1 MKKNLV
7 LVFIAAIAACSAP
20 HKETEPTVWE
30 GIRYIPLQWE
40 RLPDM
45 NHPRAGHVLL
55 PVGGEVLA
63 AGGHTTGFITEPTA
77 EYFRGGRW
85 TEIPMLYAHDTPFC
99 LPMKDGSLMLGGGY
113 GENFGI
119 GQSWGTERYN
129 PSTHSFSPT
138 PILDRKRAHA
148 SAVELSGG
156 RIIISGNWYQ
166 KDGIASYVP
175 GYVFEEEKSVSEDR
189 SYPYILRS
197 DVDNVIVFSSRGC
210 RFEERTGLV
219 DRLRGDTFEEPL
231 LRQWKP
237 FHLDC
242 PPRADECFIGDLSTG
257 HYYYLVC
264 ALDSTGRMAPIL
276 IRGENFTLLE
286 TEHPIPTEG
295 PWGPVR
301 WTGYPKVQR
310 SEGVAWLCG
319 QDTTGRAYLL
329 KIGYDTALKGE
340 KAPIV
345 FYYTEPLEG
354 LVDYPWDCLLPD
366 EGQILIAGG
375 TDGSNYEPTA
385 AAFLLSPTPRR
396 DKGGIP
402 WLPLVLVLALGVGG
416 ASGWVLSRKKAGP
429 PAPAVPVTPDMMTRI
444 LRLMEEKQLF
454 RRSNLRL
461 QDLAT
466 ELGTNV
472 TYISACINGQTGKT
486 FPEFVSAY
494 RIRYAQKMMQDQPD
508 KLLSEVGLSAG
519 FANDKSFFR
528 TFKASTG
535 MTPSEWKIN
544 LSIHDK

>member
-63 AGGHTTGFITEPTA
+63 
-77 EYFRGGRW
+77 
-85 TEIPMLYAHDTPFC
+85 
-99 LPMKDGSLMLGGGY
+99 
-113 GENFGI
+113 
-119 GQSWGTERYN
+119 
-129 PSTHSFSPT
+129 
-138 PILDRKRAHA
+138 
-148 SAVELSGG
+148 
-156 RIIISGNWYQ
+156 
-166 KDGIASYVP
+166 
-175 GYVFEEEKSVSEDR
+175 
-189 SYPYILRS
+189 
-197 DVDNVIVFSSRGC
+197 
-210 RFEERTGLV
+210 
-219 DRLRGDTFEEPL
+219 
-231 LRQWKP
+231 
-237 FHLDC
+237 
-242 PPRADECFIGDLSTG
+242 
-257 HYYYLVC
+257 
-264 ALDSTGRMAPIL
+264 
-276 IRGENFTLLE
+276 
-286 TEHPIPTEG
+286 
-295 PWGPVR
+295 
-301 WTGYPKVQR
+301 
-310 SEGVAWLCG
+310 
-319 QDTTGRAYLL
+319 
-329 KIGYDTALKGE
+329 
-340 KAPIV
+340 
-345 FYYTEPLEG
+345 
-354 LVDYPWDCLLPD
+354 
-366 EGQILIAGG
+366 AGG

-472 TYISACINGQTGKT
+472 TYISACINDQTGKT

-494 RIRYAQKMMQDQPD
+494 RIRYAQKMMQGQPD

-535 MTPSEWKIN
+535 MTPSEWNKN